1 MKTNHQLLCQLYS
14 ILSQKLKL
22 KMIVFRSSWNTL
34 IATMTVFYHLKSTKV
49 KLFPLNLFSMLGLTL
64 PISLLKEFTNT
75 FEFLWDA
82 DDKFEIMLISSRTV
96 YFHVGKTADT
106 GNADEHS
113 AKESFK
119 RLDKDSDGK
128 LNKVCIAYKGYFNF
142 ELFRKPT
149 NSWLRIFGLVKICS
163 SLLKSFSGGLY

>member
-1 MKTNHQLLCQLYS
+1 MSTLFHSEPKAKTEDYF
-14 ILSQKLKL
+14 
-22 KMIVFRSSWNTL
+22 FRSSWNTL

-49 KLFPLNLFSMLGLTL
+49 NLFPLNFFSMLGLTL

-96 YFHVGKTADT
+96 YFHVGKTVDT

-149 NSWLRIFGLVKICS
+149 NSGLRIFGLVKICS
-163 SLLKSFSGGLY
+163 SVLKSFSGGLY

>member
-1 MKTNHQLLCQLYS
+1 
-14 ILSQKLKL
+14 
-22 KMIVFRSSWNTL
+22 
-34 IATMTVFYHLKSTKV
+34 MTVFYHLKSTKV
-49 KLFPLNLFSMLGLTL
+49 NLFPLNLFSMLGLTL

-75 FEFLWDA
+75 FKFLWDA
-82 DDKFEIMLISSRTV
+82 DDKFEIMLISSCTV

-106 GNADEHS
+106 GNANEHS

>member
-1 MKTNHQLLCQLYS
+1 
-14 ILSQKLKL
+14 
-22 KMIVFRSSWNTL
+22 
-34 IATMTVFYHLKSTKV
+34 MTVFYHLKSTKV
-49 KLFPLNLFSMLGLTL
+49 NLFPLNLFSMLGLIL

-82 DDKFEIMLISSRTV
+82 DDNFEIMLISSRTV
-96 YFHVGKTADT
+96 YFHEGKTADT

>member
-1 MKTNHQLLCQLYS
+1 
-14 ILSQKLKL
+14 
-22 KMIVFRSSWNTL
+22 
-34 IATMTVFYHLKSTKV
+34 
-49 KLFPLNLFSMLGLTL
+49 MLGLTL

-106 GNADEHS
+106 ENADEHS

-149 NSWLRIFGLVKICS
+149 NS
-163 SLLKSFSGGLY
+163 

>member
-1 MKTNHQLLCQLYS
+1 
-14 ILSQKLKL
+14 
-22 KMIVFRSSWNTL
+22 
-34 IATMTVFYHLKSTKV
+34 MTVFYHLKSTKV
-49 KLFPLNLFSMLGLTL
+49 NLFPLDFFSMLGLTL
-64 PISLLKEFTNT
+64 PTSLLKEFTNT

-163 SLLKSFSGGLY
+163 SVLKSFSGGLY